1 MDIFKQ
7 MGITVGMP
15 SLISEETQKSLSDKE
30 VMEGQL
36 VRKGYGS
43 NPRDVLEAQLSKGG
57 VSVEGL
63 KDTSGESF
71 HSDNDKEVQKIQ
83 EETEEIECEKSFSDS
98 DLILKALSDLS
109 EEPNITKKKK
119 SYAKKGDLKI
129 EVSHED
135 DDEMDKANCD
145 KAFPVPPKKPSFQLK
160 KEPKDAE
167 QKKEEKEAAD
177 IDKAGRC
184 WDGYKPA
191 PGKKAYSEDSC
202 VKKGE
207 MPEGVSKKEFEKV
220 ASLHENSPKVA
231 EQGKGQPLKKK
242 QNPFIKSQGPGGVY
256 FDFGHITGN
265 PLADNATALLNQTSD
280 PAQAHIANYQ
290 RNQMDKAMQSYVEKG
305 EAAYMTEQGEG
316 QQDLNATSQFSKP
329 MDQQVKESFE
339 KGEFGGNNTPAPITK
354 HSTTEMTLPN
364 GEVIK
369 GMSETDAAVIEMMK
383 GMMGSQDE
391 SGTVVVAGVEKV
403 TVEI

>member
-98 DLILKALSDLS
+98 DLILKALGDLC
-109 EEPNITKKKK
+109 EEPSCDGTYKPKPKR
-119 SYAKKGDLKI
+119 ATRKGDLKI

-177 IDKAGRC
+177 IDKAG
-184 WDGYKPA
+184 
-191 PGKKAYSEDSC
+191 SC